1 MPAFSI
7 SEDGQRLLESA
18 LVEPRQTFDGR
29 FLQRTIYDKAGALL
43 RSLIKNHPLSD
54 GNKRL
59 GLISTEVFLL
69 INGYLLN
76 ATQEERVN
84 FAIEVA
90 KSEPDI
96 SVRSVSRWIRTHSIS
111 HTSFLEM
118 AEAGL
123 VGQRQAE
130 LINGLQQISNELISE
145 LEAEMIE
152 LKKQISELDTDMQ
165 D

>member
-7 SEDGQRLLESA
+7 SKDGQRLLESA
-18 LVEPRQTFDGR
+18 LAEPRQTYGGR

-43 RSLIKNHPLSD
+43 RSLIKNHPLND

-96 SVRSVSRWIRTHSIS
+96 SVHSVSRWIRAHSIS
-111 HTSFLEM
+111 RTSFLEM

-130 LINGLQQISNELISE
+130 LINGLQQILSE
-145 LEAEMIE
+145 LMD
-152 LKKQISELDTDMQ
+152 ELDEQMTEIEDLQ
-165 D
+165 N